1 MQGEGVLKFA
11 SASTLPWPRALLL
24 LFHSCVCARGKG
36 RGLNLSVCACAC
48 VWACACAYVCL
59 PAHVP
64 DCECGCVRGRAC
76 VCVCVCV
83 CWVYV
88 CALSRAYMAFSPQH
102 HSQKLHNKKRSRAR
116 ALARTRAL
124 ALPPS
129 PRNLPRCVGE
139 ESAQA
144 LLSSFGGCVSA
155 LEMRFRCYDP
165 VVHAHWR
172 RSIRNGQDH
181 LLAHEQLTC
190 CKMWRSP
197 IC

>member
-1 MQGEGVLKFA
+1 MCVRVRVCGRVRVCTYA
-11 SASTLPWPRALLL
+11 CPRTCQTV
-24 LFHSCVCARGKG
+24 SVGVCAGER
-36 RGLNLSVCACAC
+36 
-48 VWACACAYVCL
+48 
-59 PAHVP
+59 
-64 DCECGCVRGRAC
+64 

-190 CKMWRSP
+190 CKMWRLP